1 MITKDEYL
9 KAKELIKNYNNQEK
23 QKNVFVNKLDL
34 LLNKSNKEI
43 IDLLKL
49 YIDNLKI
56 IRYSQI
62 IKLISECYFK
72 LYNKN
77 LGISNS
83 KKLLNKL
90 IERNIIVTEGDY
102 RFYQYKL
109 NFNI

>member
-1 MITKDEYL
+1 MITKEEFL

-23 QKNVFVNKLDL
+23 QKNVFVNKIDL
-34 LLNKSNKEI
+34 FLTNSNEQI
-43 IDLLKL
+43 IDLLDK
-49 YIDNLKI
+49 YINNSKT
-56 IRYSQI
+56 IRYNEVV
-62 IKLISECYFK
+62 KLISECYFNF
-72 LYNKN
+72 YNKK